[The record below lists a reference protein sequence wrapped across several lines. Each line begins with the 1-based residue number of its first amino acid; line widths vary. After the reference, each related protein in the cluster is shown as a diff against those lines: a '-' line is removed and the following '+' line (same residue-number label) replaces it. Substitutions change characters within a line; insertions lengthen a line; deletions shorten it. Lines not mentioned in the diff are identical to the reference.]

1 MPMKIICTKENFKK
15 AIYNTERVVARQNT
29 LPILNNIL
37 FEAEKGFLR
46 LSATNLEIGVNVKI
60 GAKVEKEG
68 KITIPAKL
76 IGNFSNNLT
85 DGENISIEMA
95 ENGLKIKCGSIRAL
109 IKGISANEFPLIPKK
124 SSEYILNINGIELR
138 KILSKGM
145 VSVAINEARQE
156 LTGINLILS
165 QRELLFAST
174 DSFRLTES
182 RLKINEK
189 CFNKD
194 ALEAFLGKRD
204 NIIIPAPTIVELMRI
219 ISNEEDVDIKITI
232 EEGQIFFETEDTMLV
247 SRLINGKYPEY
258 KHIMPKE
265 YKTRVVLDKSVFQSA
280 LKMASVFALGK
291 SNEISVKIDSGA
303 KKIFVGAKSAEA
315 GENSTELKFDI
326 VGPSQEVIFN
336 SRYLLDGIN
345 SITTSK
351 VALLL
356 NSESTPAALKEINE
370 QTGEVLPDFTYIV
383 MPIKN

>member
-1 MPMKIICTKENFKK
+1 MKIICTKENFKK

-37 FEAEKGFLR
+37 FEAEKGLLK

-76 IGNFSNNLT
+76 ISGFSSNLT
-85 DGENISIEMA
+85 DGENISIETT
-95 ENGLKIKCGSIRAL
+95 EGGLKIKCGSIKAI
-109 IKGISANEFPLIPKK
+109 IKGMSANEFPLIPKK
-124 SSEYILNINGIELR
+124 NSEYIVNINGSEL
-138 KILSKGM
+138 KGILLKEM

-156 LTGINLILS
+156 LTGINIILS
-165 QRELLFAST
+165 QKELLFAST

-182 RLKINEK
+182 RLKIDEK
-189 CFNKD
+189 DFNKI
-194 ALEAFLGKRD
+194 ALEAFLVKRD
-204 NIIIPAPTIVELMRI
+204 NIIIPAATIIELMRI
-219 ISNEEDVDIKITI
+219 ISSEDDVNIKITI

-258 KHIMPKE
+258 KHIMPKD
-265 YKTRVVLDKSVFQSA
+265 YKTRVVLDRSVFQNA
-280 LKMASVFALGK
+280 LKMASIFASGK
-291 SNEISVKIDSGA
+291 SNEISIKIDSDA
-303 KKIFVGAKSAEA
+303 KKLFVGAKSAEV

-326 VGPSQEVIFN
+326 VGPSQEVLFN

-345 SITTSK
+345 SISTSK
-351 VALLL
+351 VALLI

>member
-1 MPMKIICTKENFKK
+1 MKIICTKENFKK
-15 AIYNTERVVARQNT
+15 AIYNTERVVSRQNT

-37 FEAEKGFLR
+37 FEAEKGLLK

-60 GAKVEKEG
+60 GARVEKEG

-76 IGNFSNNLT
+76 ISGFSSNLT
-85 DGENISIEMA
+85 DGENILIETT
-95 ENGLKIKCGSIRAL
+95 EGGLKIKCGSIKAI
-109 IKGISANEFPLIPKK
+109 IKGMSANEFPLIPKK
-124 SSEYILNINGIELR
+124 NSEYIVNINGSELR
-138 KILSKGM
+138 GILSKEM
-145 VSVAINEARQE
+145 ISVAINEARQE

-165 QRELLFAST
+165 QKELFFAST

-182 RLKINEK
+182 RLKIDEK
-189 CFNKD
+189 DFNKI
-194 ALEAFLGKRD
+194 ALEAFLAKRD
-204 NIIIPAPTIVELMRI
+204 NIIIPAATIVELMRI
-219 ISNEEDVDIKITI
+219 ISNEDDINIKITI

-265 YKTRVVLDKSVFQSA
+265 YKTRVVLEKNVFQNA
-280 LKMASVFALGK
+280 LKMASVFTSGK
-291 SNEISVKIDSGA
+291 SNEISVKIDSDA

-345 SITTSK
+345 SVSTSK
-351 VALLL
+351 VALLI

>member
-1 MPMKIICTKENFKK
+1 MKIICTKENFKK
-15 AIYNTERVVARQNT
+15 AIYKTERVVARQNT

-76 IGNFSNNLT
+76 IGNFSTNLT
-85 DGENISIEMA
+85 NGENISMEMM
-95 ENGLKIKCGSIRAL
+95 ESGLKIKCGSIKAS
-109 IKGISANEFPLIPKK
+109 IKGMSASEFPLIPKK
-124 SSEYILNINGIELR
+124 NSEYVLNINGGEL
-138 KILSKGM
+138 KNILLKGM
-145 VSVAINEARQE
+145 ISVAINEARQE

-165 QRELLFAST
+165 QNELLFAST

-182 RLKINEK
+182 KLKIDEK
-189 CFNKD
+189 DFNKD

-204 NIIIPAPTIVELMRI
+204 NIIIPSATIVELMRI

-265 YKTRVVLDKSVFQSA
+265 YKTRIVLDKNIFQNA
-280 LKMASVFALGK
+280 IKMASVFASGK
-291 SNEISVKIDSGA
+291 SNEISIKIDAEA
-303 KKIFVGAKSAEA
+303 KKIFVSAKSAET

-345 SITTSK
+345 SIATSK